1 MSDFGE
7 EIINRLP
14 ETSSLHDKDNPARKL
29 LNKSIGE
36 WLFAF
41 EEANW
46 FDMFFIDS
54 SEEVYLDLHGKE
66 YNVKR
71 RIGES
76 DESYRKRII
85 YETLGHLTVD
95 YLLTVYDLRV
105 YVFVEDFSVN
115 DNDLT
120 SDNPYLSSHGFMVVA
135 DDNVKNILNNK
146 FVLDSNV
153 SWLVL

>member
-54 SEEVYLDLHGKE
+54 SEGAYLDLHGKE

-76 DESYRKRII
+76 DENYCKRII

-120 SDNPYLSSHGFMVVA
+120 SDNPYLSSHGFMVVV